1 MPDVALRGPAGR
13 LVARH
18 DPPEAPPPARGPLAA
33 VVCHPHPLY
42 GGTLENKVVHS
53 VARALREGGLHVLR
67 FNFRG
72 AGGSDGIHDGGAG
85 EVDDARVRKFIE
97 TIRDLRL
104 REGEADRVLVHCTTG
119 DRVAAL
125 WAMYEITDGKVPPEE
140 AVARARKAGL
150 TSAELV
156 AYIGEYSRRIGA
168 W

>member
-1 MPDVALRGPAGR
+1 VRPDAEMTYDER
-13 LVARH
+13 
-18 DPPEAPPPARGPLAA
+18 A
-33 VVCHPHPLY
+33 VVQ
-42 GGTLENKVVHS
+42 
-53 VARALREGGLHVLR
+53 GLHMVYVSIP
-67 FNFRG
+67 FT
-72 AGGSDGIHDGGAG
+72 
-85 EVDDARVRKFIE
+85 VDTLNDARVRKFIE

-150 TSAELV
+150 TSPELV